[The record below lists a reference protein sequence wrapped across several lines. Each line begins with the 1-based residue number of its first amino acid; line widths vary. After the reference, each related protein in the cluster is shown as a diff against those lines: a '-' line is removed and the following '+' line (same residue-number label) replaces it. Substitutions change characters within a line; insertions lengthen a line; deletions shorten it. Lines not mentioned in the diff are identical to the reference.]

1 MSNPTRPISPPADP
15 DAGLSKTN
23 AGHHEFQHKRAPEAR
38 PENREEIMKKAKETI
53 KGKVAAAALAAGL
66 SAAFALSSATTA
78 RADEALDASVG
89 YYPGALI
96 SLPALV
102 AKDKKFFEKNGLKV
116 SLVPISNGPAMTSA
130 VASGSVT
137 FVNNSWDNLVV
148 AVDKGLPVRG
158 IAGSTAKVPFA
169 FIARKGLD
177 LPHLKDGYPAVMKD
191 LVGKKWGV
199 YALGVSVQYMEQKL
213 LTDAGYK
220 KDDATFLAVGGPATA
235 RPALQRGTIDTY
247 LAIEPLPSIFEAKG
261 EGRVLFNLGANQG
274 PEMFH
279 DLGYNGWWASTS
291 TIEKKPEVVQR
302 FVKAME
308 DSYCWYSDPANFDQV
323 VAVMQQYTPVPEL
336 SDAQYRVMAKGLMPT
351 FGPAIDS
358 RTIDTWAKLD
368 VEQGQVAKPK
378 TRAEIIDPVAP
389 ETFSCAK

>member
-1 MSNPTRPISPPADP
+1 MSNPARRPLGQARRRKPT
-15 DAGLSKTN
+15 TN
-23 AGHHEFQHKRAPEAR
+23 ADHRECNHKRAPEA
-38 PENREEIMKKAKETI
+38 PLGNREETMKKPAEMI
-53 KGKVAAAALAAGL
+53 KGKVAAIALAAGL
-66 SAAFALSSATTA
+66 SAAFALPTA
-78 RADEALDASVG
+78 AQAAEALEASVG
-89 YYPGALI
+89 YYAGALI

-102 AKDKKFFEKNGLKV
+102 AKDKKFFEKNGLNV
-116 SLVPISNGPAMTSA
+116 TLVPISTGPAMTSA

-148 AVDKGLPVRG
+148 AVDKGLPIRG
-158 IAGSTAKVPFA
+158 VAGSTAKVPFA
-169 FIARKGLD
+169 FIVRKGLD
-177 LPHLKDGYPAVMKD
+177 LPHLKDGYPGVIKD

-199 YALGVSVQYMEQKL
+199 LALGVSVQYMEQKL

-261 EGRVLFNLGANQG
+261 EGKVLFNLVANQG

-279 DLGYNGWWASTS
+279 DLNYNGWWASTT
-291 TIEKKPEVVQR
+291 TIKNKPEVVKR

-308 DSYCWYSDPANFDQV
+308 ESYCWYSDPANFDQV

-336 SDAQYRVMAKGLMPT
+336 SDAQYRVMAKNLMPT

-358 RTIDTWAKLD
+358 RSIDTWAKLD

-389 ETFSCAK
+389 ETFSCPK